1 MPVYRAYA
9 IDPSGK
15 FASVKVLNCENDED
29 AMRIC
34 EALTVTSAIQLWDR
48 TRFVAHFD
56 RAKLA
61 A

>member
-15 FASVKVLNCENDED
+15 FASVKVLNSDNDED
-29 AMRIC
+29 AIRIC
-34 EALTVTSAIQLWDR
+34 EALAATTAIQLWDR

-56 RAKLA
+56 KAKLA